1 MRWKRSSL
9 QYNTRSTPLK
19 EAIMATAASAVPV
32 RDHTFYIDS
41 DGQPVGET
49 QRHVLNFRYTLEPLD
64 NRYAHDP
71 NVFVA
76 GNMFVHYVQG
86 DGNKHVSPDIFV
98 VFGVPKVTVLERRS
112 YRTWE
117 EGGKGPD
124 VVIELTSKS
133 TRREDTLT
141 KKALYQD
148 VLKVKEYYLF
158 DPYGEYLR
166 PQLQG
171 FRLAPRKYRPIRP
184 VRDRLPSK
192 LLQLHLEV
200 EGDLL
205 RFFDPATGRLL
216 PIPPEIEMERQAEA
230 EERHRAEVEIERL
243 RTELDALK
251 KRLPPS

>member
-1 MRWKRSSL
+1 
-9 QYNTRSTPLK
+9 
-19 EAIMATAASAVPV
+19 MATAASAVPI
-32 RDHTFYIDS
+32 RDRTFYIDS
-41 DGQPVGET
+41 DGKPMGET
-49 QRHVLNFRYTLEPLD
+49 PRHVLNFRYTLEPLD
-64 NRYAHDP
+64 NRYAGDP

-86 DGNKHVSPDIFV
+86 DGNRHVSPDIFV
-98 VFGVPKVTVLERRS
+98 VFGVPSGTVLERRS

-133 TRREDTLT
+133 TRREDTAT

-166 PQLQG
+166 PRLQG
-171 FRLAPRKYRPIRP
+171 FRLFRRHYGPIRP
-184 VRDRLPSK
+184 VQDRLPSK

-200 EGDLL
+200 DGELL
-205 RFFDPATGRLL
+205 RFYDPVMRCLL
-216 PIPPEIEMERQAEA
+216 PIPPEIEAERQELAEARLAEAEARRQAE
-230 EERHRAEVEIERL
+230 REVEHL
-243 RTELDALK
+243 RRELNEMK